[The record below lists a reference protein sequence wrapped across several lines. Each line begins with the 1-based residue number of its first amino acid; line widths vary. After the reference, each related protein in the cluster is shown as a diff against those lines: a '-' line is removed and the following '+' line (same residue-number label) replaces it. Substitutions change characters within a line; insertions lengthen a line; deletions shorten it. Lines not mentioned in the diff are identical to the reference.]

1 VGIQVLLWISG
12 GVVMSAIPID
22 MVRGKHLIV
31 PETKITADQHIP
43 AAANINMAAW
53 KKVEWKIR
61 LDQTVLK
68 ATDFD
73 SKVSWLSAN
82 KGLLLESLSRE
93 QIEQIAKDR
102 FTGTEGIEQTALIQ
116 NPPFEVRHLSPPL
129 YRVNFDDWVHT
140 TFYLNPLSGEIQS
153 VRSDLWRLYDFFWM
167 LHIMDYET
175 RDDFN
180 HPLLI
185 AAAGISLFFTISGIL
200 LLYFSLIKPYLK
212 SRMYQLKQSRR
223 TL

>member
-1 VGIQVLLWISG
+1 MKLWRKIHKWLGLLVGIQVLLWISG

-93 QIEQIAKDR
+93 QIEQIAK
-102 FTGTEGIEQTALIQ
+102 
-116 NPPFEVRHLSPPL
+116 
-129 YRVNFDDWVHT
+129 
-140 TFYLNPLSGEIQS
+140 
-153 VRSDLWRLYDFFWM
+153 RS
-167 LHIMDYET
+167 LHW
-175 RDDFN
+175 
-180 HPLLI
+180 H
-185 AAAGISLFFTISGIL
+185 
-200 LLYFSLIKPYLK
+200 
-212 SRMYQLKQSRR
+212 RR
-223 TL
+223 N